1 MRKSLLAVALI
12 AELAGCWPTA
22 SPIPVEPQGPTA
34 APVRHDNQPCRTTG
48 DRLALVVCRSEHDL
62 AWTVTNKTDSVLW
75 VFVAPPSMTR
85 SPSRANAFVEA
96 HAGSLVLRKI
106 QLTGVMDEPI
116 MTGAIALE
124 PGASDSGVVPL
135 GDELDIDARSN
146 FWPLGVAATTFQWPP
161 PQRIETV
168 ALEVGFTPRR
178 PTDNPIRPDAD
189 NEFYLFMRLERDRQ
203 EIVRSLALSWR

>member
-1 MRKSLLAVALI
+1 
-12 AELAGCWPTA
+12 
-22 SPIPVEPQGPTA
+22 
-34 APVRHDNQPCRTTG
+34 
-48 DRLALVVCRSEHDL
+48 
-62 AWTVTNKTDSVLW
+62 
-75 VFVAPPSMTR
+75 MTR

-96 HAGSLVLRKI
+96 HVGSLVLRKI

-146 FWPLGVAATTFQWPP
+146 FWPMGVAATAFQWPP

-178 PTDNPIRPDAD
+178 PTDNPIQPDAH
-189 NEFYLFMRLERDRQ
+189 NEFYLFMKVERTRQ
-203 EIVRSLALSWR
+203 ELVRSLPLSWR